1 MKATRKLIGAL
12 AALVIAIAVAT
23 GSTFAWFTTNQ
34 KVTVESLDLQVT
46 SGNDDLQIALGKP
59 TSATDWSNL
68 KFGRKILSA
77 DVLKDKT
84 ISLDALTSADT
95 DHNGVELKDKE
106 NSAAGEGS
114 YLEFD
119 LSFYSNKGLSV
130 LLGNTA
136 EVAVKDT
143 AVQAHQI
150 FAWDDSITKATYG
163 QAVAKGARIEA
174 RAAHAS
180 RIAFVTGSGDS
191 ATGKVWAPFETTAN
205 GGNDTTQAGFYKG
218 NLAAAYYN
226 YSLGVSESIA
236 QTVAKNVILPLTNDS
251 TYASTS
257 EILILEK
264 PAAET
269 ASIYYGTVTVKV
281 WLEGTDGDCLNSIFE
296 DKMTVMLNLTGI
308 MKFGS

>member
-1 MKATRKLIGAL
+1 MKATKKLIGAL

-119 LSFYSNKGLSV
+119 LSFI
-130 LLGNTA
+130 
-136 EVAVKDT
+136 
-143 AVQAHQI
+143 QI
-150 FAWDDSITKATYG
+150 KA
-163 QAVAKGARIEA
+163 
-174 RAAHAS
+174 
-180 RIAFVTGSGDS
+180 
-191 ATGKVWAPFETTAN
+191 
-205 GGNDTTQAGFYKG
+205 
-218 NLAAAYYN
+218 
-226 YSLGVSESIA
+226 
-236 QTVAKNVILPLTNDS
+236 
-251 TYASTS
+251 
-257 EILILEK
+257 
-264 PAAET
+264 
-269 ASIYYGTVTVKV
+269 
-281 WLEGTDGDCLNSIFE
+281 
-296 DKMTVMLNLTGI
+296 
-308 MKFGS
+308 